1 LAKFISFFVMIVMLG
16 AMQAVAQSA
25 SQKQALSET
34 NSALEASKS
43 RRTELG
49 RDIMDMEKELSGLS
63 VETSATARK
72 MQNFE
77 KEIIGIE
84 TQLQALEEDE
94 SKKRSA
100 IKVRNKQISTLLGIM
115 MRMSKAP
122 EESVLVMPSG
132 IKEKVQATR
141 ALGMITGNMKEEIES
156 LSKELKQMD
165 ALHNAIATKRASLG
179 KAQKT
184 LENQRAALSKR
195 IVKRR
200 ELMKSLHGE
209 TIEEQKRIASLV
221 EKSHNLESLVGALEQ
236 ERGKSSSASSK
247 KAAEILR
254 QKNLSV
260 FPDKERSMIRSKSRS
275 FVDAK
280 GRVAFPVVGNIIR
293 GFGHK
298 RGENDTLRGIEINT
312 SSLAQVI
319 APFDGEVVFVG
330 PFLEYGQMVILRH
343 SHQYHTLLAGF
354 GAIDVEPGQFLL
366 EGEPIGV
373 MGRKGSSKRL
383 YMELRKDGKAV
394 NPRPWIA
401 SYNSHLAR
409 K

>member
-1 LAKFISFFVMIVMLG
+1 MRKFSLFLFITFMTAYAAPSKLYAASKQEAFAKT
-16 AMQAVAQSA
+16 QSDL
-25 SQKQALSET
+25 Q
-34 NSALEASKS
+34 ASKS
-43 RRTELG
+43 RRNALG
-49 RDIMDMEKELSGLS
+49 KDILEMEEELSNLS
-63 VETSATARK
+63 VETSAAARK

-77 KEIIGIE
+77 REISGIE
-84 TQLQALEEDE
+84 TQLEALEAEE
-94 SKKRSA
+94 RKKQDSLS
-100 IKVRNKQISTLLGIM
+100 VRKNQISNLLGIM

-122 EESVLVMPSG
+122 EDSVLVMPAG

-141 ALGMITGNMKEEIES
+141 ALGMITGNMKGEIEA
-156 LSKELKQMD
+156 LSAELKHMKT
-165 ALHNAIATKRASLG
+165 LHAAIATKRDSLG
-179 KAQKT
+179 TSRRTLERQRVALAERIEKRKT
-184 LENQRAALSKR
+184 LMN
-195 IVKRR
+195 
-200 ELMKSLHGE
+200 SLHGE

-221 EKSHNLESLVGALEQ
+221 EKSRNLGSLVGALEH
-236 ERGKSSSASSK
+236 ER
-247 KAAEILR
+247 E
-254 QKNLSV
+254 KNASV
-260 FPDKERSMIRSKSRS
+260 FPDRERTDIRSKARS
-275 FVDAK
+275 FIDAK
-280 GRVAFPVVGNIIR
+280 GRIAFPVVGMIAR

-298 RGENDTLRGIEINT
+298 RAENDTLRGIEINT

-354 GAIDVEPGQFLL
+354 GAIDVAPGQFLL

-383 YMELRKDGKAV
+383 YMELRKESKAI
-394 NPRPWIA
+394 NPRAWIA